1 MAEGAMKA
9 IIEIL
14 STQYQKQFILVN
26 SKTYPVS
33 GGELN
38 PANVD
43 SELETFAQLGV
54 KRGLDKADASYIA
67 ESFTQMHHVYST

>member
-1 MAEGAMKA
+1 MERVVDILKAEFDRSFKL
-9 IIEIL
+9 I
-14 STQYQKQFILVN
+14 N

-43 SELETFAQLGV
+43 SEIEALLNLEC
-54 KRGLDKADASYIA
+54 
-67 ESFTQMHHVYST
+67 HVV

>member
-1 MAEGAMKA
+1 MLLTLAGGKITDHRIKMAEELWKRVVDILKA
-9 IIEIL
+9 EFDRGFKLI
-14 STQYQKQFILVN
+14 N

-43 SELETFAQLGV
+43 SEIEAFLCL
-54 KRGLDKADASYIA
+54 RC
-67 ESFTQMHHVYST
+67 HVV